1 MSTRTKRTPV
11 HRVPRLLA
19 GVGWSLLAFALYWIC
34 EGIFEG
40 YPQVHSKL
48 LVTLA
53 MLAVALTGGSIWIV
67 DERRPHD
74 DD

>member
-1 MSTRTKRTPV
+1 MSTRTTSAPV
-11 HRVPRLLA
+11 RLLA
-19 GVGWSLLAFALYWIC
+19 GAGWTLLAFVLYWVC

-40 YPQVHSKL
+40 VSKL

-53 MLAVALTGGSIWIV
+53 MLAVALTGGIAWIV
-67 DERRPHD
+67 DERRTHD

>member
-1 MSTRTKRTPV
+1 MSTRTTTVPV
-11 HRVPRLLA
+11 RLLA
-19 GVGWSLLAFALYWIC
+19 AVGWTLLAFVLYWVC

-40 YPQVHSKL
+40 YSKL

-53 MLAVALTGGSIWIV
+53 MLAVALTGGVTWIV
-67 DERRPHD
+67 DERRRHD

>member
-1 MSTRTKRTPV
+1 MTTAARALSGIGWT
-11 HRVPRLLA
+11 LL
-19 GVGWSLLAFALYWIC
+19 GFVLYWVC

-40 YPQVHSKL
+40 YSKP

-53 MLAVALTGGSIWIV
+53 MLAVALIGGITWIV
-67 DERRPHD
+67 DDRRAHD

>member
-1 MSTRTKRTPV
+1 MSTTT
-11 HRVPRLLA
+11 RVLA
-19 GVGWSLLAFALYWIC
+19 GVGWTLLAFVLYWVC

-40 YPQVHSKL
+40 YSKL

-53 MLAVALTGGSIWIV
+53 MLAVALTGGITWIV
-67 DERRPHD
+67 DDRRAHD

>member
-1 MSTRTKRTPV
+1 MSTRTTTVPV
-11 HRVPRLLA
+11 RLLA
-19 GVGWSLLAFALYWIC
+19 AVGWILLAFVLYWVC

-40 YPQVHSKL
+40 YSKL

-53 MLAVALTGGSIWIV
+53 MLAVALTGGVTWIV
-67 DERRPHD
+67 DERRRHD